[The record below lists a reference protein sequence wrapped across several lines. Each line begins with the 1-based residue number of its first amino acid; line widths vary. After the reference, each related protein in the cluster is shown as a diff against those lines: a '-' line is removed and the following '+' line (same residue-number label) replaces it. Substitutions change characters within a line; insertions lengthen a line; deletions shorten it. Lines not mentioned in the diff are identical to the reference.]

1 VLEQCFPTV
10 RKMSVVEI
18 YCHMVEVPLTA
29 QHRHVLIQPLNEND
43 PTSVKV
49 LCPSS
54 TMPTAFCHYNL
65 MQVETVRTLP
75 ALKRCVEGH
84 RLKSLDDVETAA
96 K

>member
-1 VLEQCFPTV
+1 
-10 RKMSVVEI
+10 MSVVEI